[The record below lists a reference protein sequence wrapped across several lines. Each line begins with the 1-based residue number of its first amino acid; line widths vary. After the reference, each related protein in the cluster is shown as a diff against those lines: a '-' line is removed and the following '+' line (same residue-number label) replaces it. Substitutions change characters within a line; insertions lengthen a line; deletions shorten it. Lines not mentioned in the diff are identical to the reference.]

1 MKPSRGYQGGHPQKQ
16 PRTPLRNITSDPSY
30 ASDDDP
36 LGLGSS
42 FQPADLME
50 NGSTAHPGPE
60 VPGEDAAPCRGE
72 RRCWAPRAG
81 LAPTAADRSKEP
93 GTALSLLV
101 PERNRVG
108 AGWHVA
114 KERKRPELA
123 GADRWVAVGSGGGQG
138 TVESLG
144 PSS

>member
-1 MKPSRGYQGGHPQKQ
+1 
-16 PRTPLRNITSDPSY
+16 
-30 ASDDDP
+30 
-36 LGLGSS
+36 
-42 FQPADLME
+42 ME
-50 NGSTAHPGPE
+50 NRSTAHPGPE
-60 VPGEDAAPCRGE
+60 EPGEDAAPCRGE

-108 AGWHVA
+108 DGAGWHVA
-114 KERKRPELA
+114 KECKRPELA
-123 GADRWVAVGSGGGQG
+123 GADRWVAVSSGGGQG